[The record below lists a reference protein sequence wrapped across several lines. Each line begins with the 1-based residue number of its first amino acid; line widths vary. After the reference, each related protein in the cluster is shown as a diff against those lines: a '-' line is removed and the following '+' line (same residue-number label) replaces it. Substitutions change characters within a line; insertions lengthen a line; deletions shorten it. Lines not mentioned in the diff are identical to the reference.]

1 METVMTFVFLFLIMT
16 IAIVTIF
23 SSLSFISKYIRRRKV
38 SVTKAAESNNGNFE
52 FSNLNENQVI
62 ISIKELPTSAD
73 LKNMQLSLIKDNGVI
88 ARISETFPSISN
100 TIAKNVTNSELNNR
114 QIFEAIIPMGA
125 ELVKSKGMDSAF
137 RGFIRGSKISGH
149 ANLQK
154 VTSQN
159 LSKASTAA
167 NGVANVMNVGS
178 LIVGQYYMNEINSKL
193 ENISKDVNKISD
205 FQDREFKGRI
215 LALISGVRK
224 ISNFST
230 EILENDELRK
240 IKLQTLDSFETECE
254 KLLQNVNLAIDSL
267 IKSKSKIDFSD
278 YKKTVNVIW
287 IQKQYQQTLLAI
299 LSEICQL
306 NYCLYKGN
314 TSMAYCISTYKK
326 SHDQS
331 LQLMTTLAQWH
342 HLQLSSLK
350 IDVQNERVR
359 KKGFNLLISEIP
371 ATFDENWRFNKI
383 EQDLKA
389 KIESQIELSIEVN
402 ISETDVYEKD
412 VKIIIKDGD
421 LYFVN
426 EDINE

>member
-1 METVMTFVFLFLIMT
+1 MLF
-16 IAIVTIF
+16 
-23 SSLSFISKYIRRRKV
+23 R
-38 SVTKAAESNNGNFE
+38 SNE
-52 FSNLNENQVI
+52 
-62 ISIKELPTSAD
+62 
-73 LKNMQLSLIKDNGVI
+73 
-88 ARISETFPSISN
+88 
-100 TIAKNVTNSELNNR
+100 
-114 QIFEAIIPMGA
+114 
-125 ELVKSKGMDSAF
+125 
-137 RGFIRGSKISGH
+137 
-149 ANLQK
+149 
-154 VTSQN
+154 
-159 LSKASTAA
+159 
-167 NGVANVMNVGS
+167 
-178 LIVGQYYMNEINSKL
+178 
-193 ENISKDVNKISD
+193 
-205 FQDREFKGRI
+205 
-215 LALISGVRK
+215 
-224 ISNFST
+224 
-230 EILENDELRK
+230 
-240 IKLQTLDSFETECE
+240 
-254 KLLQNVNLAIDSL
+254 
-267 IKSKSKIDFSD
+267 
-278 YKKTVNVIW
+278 IW

-371 ATFDENWRFNKI
+371 ATFDENWRFKKI

-389 KIESQIELSIEVN
+389 KIESQIELSIETN
-402 ISETDVYEKD
+402 ISETEVYEKD